1 MEHILEN
8 SIITEKYINEIKK
21 LNQIK
26 YEKYIETRFHLT
38 IKYLIPDSFSN
49 KLYQKINSLP
59 FADSYSLNI
68 IENSYVP
75 FIIKS
80 NLFYE
85 LNELNNIFNQSGF
98 VENIKEISNKL
109 EIELGEE
116 NYNSITLNDGE
127 IIE

>member
-49 KLYQKINSLP
+49 NLIFLSIISPSFKLIL
-59 FADSYSLNI
+59 L
-68 IENSYVP
+68 
-75 FIIKS
+75 
-80 NLFYE
+80 
-85 LNELNNIFNQSGF
+85 
-98 VENIKEISNKL
+98 
-109 EIELGEE
+109 
-116 NYNSITLNDGE
+116 
-127 IIE
+127 